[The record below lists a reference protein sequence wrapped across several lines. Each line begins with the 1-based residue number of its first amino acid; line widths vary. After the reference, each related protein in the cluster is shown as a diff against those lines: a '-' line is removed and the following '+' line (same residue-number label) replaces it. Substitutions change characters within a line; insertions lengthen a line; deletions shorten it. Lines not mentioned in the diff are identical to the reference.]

1 MTSTVRVLRGE
12 YRQKPVINQTFTL
25 VKGFQKG
32 ATSGYITVKNDGKF
46 KCDADKVRILVAD
59 LKAFEFLDAGAQT
72 EIANAVEMVAPK
84 VVETDEQVMDRMAKR
99 FAVLDE
105 MSKACIEGNIR
116 SVIVTGPPGVG
127 KSYGVEQ
134 QMEKASLFDKLT
146 NKRCRFEIAKGAIT
160 ALGLYALLYRFSDKG
175 NVVIMD
181 DLDVWSDEL
190 CINILKGALDS
201 GKRRKI
207 CWNADSNLLR
217 KEGIPDSFEFHGS
230 VVFITNVSF
239 ANIRSKKMQEHL
251 EALQSRCHFID
262 LKIESERDKM
272 LRVLQVHRDTSDT
285 GGLFGSYDFNG
296 NEAEEIFDYMRSR
309 AEKLREVSMRSALK
323 IADLIKIRPNGWQDL
338 ADETCC
344 RN

>member
-12 YRQKPVINQTFTL
+12 YRGKPVVNQTFTL

-32 ATSGYITVKNDGKF
+32 ANSGYITVKNDGKF
-46 KCDADKVRILVAD
+46 KTDADKVRVLVKD
-59 LKAFEFLDAGAQT
+59 LKSFVFTDGGDLTPVAE
-72 EIANAVEMVAPK
+72 AVVEVAPK
-84 VVETDEQVMDRMAKR
+84 PVETDEQAMNRIATR

-116 SVIVTGPPGVG
+116 SIIVTGPPGVG

-134 QMEKASLFDKLT
+134 QMEKASLFDKIT

-160 ALGLYALLYRFSDKG
+160 ALGLYALLYKFSDRG

-190 CINILKGALDS
+190 CLNILKGALDS
-201 GKRRKI
+201 GKHRKI
-207 CWNADSNLLR
+207 CWNSDSRLLR
-217 KEGIPDSFEFHGS
+217 EEGIPDSFEFHGS

-251 EALQSRCHFID
+251 EALQSRCHFLDLTID
-262 LKIESERDKM
+262 SERDRL
-272 LRVLQVHRDTSDT
+272 LRVHQVHRDAD
-285 GGLFGSYDFNG
+285 GGLFADYDFENG
-296 NEAEEIFDYMRSR
+296 EADQIFSYMK
-309 AEKLREVSMRSALK
+309 EKAASLREVSMRAALK
-323 IADLIKIRPNGWQDL
+323 IADLVKIRPDSWRDL
-338 ADETCC
+338 ADVTCC
-344 RN
+344 RA

>member
-12 YRQKPVINQTFTL
+12 YRGKTITNQTFTL

-32 ATSGYITVKNDGKF
+32 ATSGFITVKNDGKF
-46 KCDADKVRILVAD
+46 KTDADKVRILVDSLKSFVFTEGGDTAVAD
-59 LKAFEFLDAGAQT
+59 
-72 EIANAVEMVAPK
+72 AVALVAPTP
-84 VVETDEQVMDRMAKR
+84 VETDEQVMDRMAKR
-99 FAVLDE
+99 FGILDE

-134 QMEKASLFDKLT
+134 QMEKASLFDKIA

-160 ALGLYALLYRFSDKG
+160 ALGLYALLYKFSDKG

-201 GKRRKI
+201 GKHRKI
-207 CWNADSNLLR
+207 CWNADSNLLA
-217 KEGIPDSFEFHGS
+217 KEGIPNSFEFHGS

-251 EALQSRCHFID
+251 DALQSRCHFID

-272 LRVLQVHRDTSDT
+272 LRVLQVHRDTTDT
-285 GGLFGSYDFNG
+285 GGLFKQYDFEND
-296 NEAEEIFDYMRSR
+296 EAEHIFDYMRSR
-309 AEKLREVSMRSALK
+309 SEKLREVSMRSALK
-323 IADLIKIRPNGWQDL
+323 IADLVKIRPHGWREL

-344 RN
+344 KA

>member
-1 MTSTVRVLRGE
+1 MTSTVRVLKGE
-12 YRQKPVINQTFTL
+12 YRGKPIVNQTFTL

-32 ATSGYITVKNDGKF
+32 ANSGYITVKNDGKF
-46 KCDADKVRILVAD
+46 KTDADKVRVLVD
-59 LKAFEFLDAGAQT
+59 SLKSFVFT
-72 EIANAVEMVAPK
+72 EGSDMTPVAEAVAEVASKP
-84 VVETDEQVMDRMAKR
+84 VETDDQAMNRIATR

-105 MSKACIEGNIR
+105 MSKACIEGKVR
-116 SVIVTGPPGVG
+116 SIIVTGGPGIG

-160 ALGLYALLYRFSDKG
+160 ALGLYALLYKFSDKG

-201 GKRRKI
+201 GKHRKI

-230 VVFITNVSF
+230 VIFITNVSF
-239 ANIRSKKMQEHL
+239 GNIRSKKMQEHL
-251 EALQSRCHFID
+251 EALQSRCHFLD
-262 LKIESERDKM
+262 LTVDSARDRM
-272 LRVLQVHRDTSDT
+272 LRVHQVHRDTTDT
-285 GGLFGSYDFNG
+285 GGLFVNYDFQE
-296 NEAEEIFDYMRSR
+296 NEADEIFAFMEENQDR
-309 AEKLREVSMRSALK
+309 LREVSMRSALK
-323 IADLIKIRPNGWQDL
+323 LADLININPAGWKDL
-338 ADETCC
+338 AAVTCC
-344 RN
+344 K